1 VSRKKERKPEEV
13 EERNKKIAKDRNRM
27 RRSSIRRNGNRIKVR
42 TNRNTIK
49 DKKRIIK
56 RK

>member
-1 VSRKKERKPEEV
+1 MSRKKERKPEEV